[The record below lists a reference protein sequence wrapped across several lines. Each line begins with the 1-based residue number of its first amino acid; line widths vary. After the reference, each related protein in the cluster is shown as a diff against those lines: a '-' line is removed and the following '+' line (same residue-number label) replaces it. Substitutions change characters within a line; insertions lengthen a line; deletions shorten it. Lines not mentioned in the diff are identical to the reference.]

1 MKNKDII
8 IGVIVGLICSII
20 GLVLALLFFGK
31 GNSINDSFQ
40 IALSQ
45 GVFTK
50 LVSMGAILN
59 LGAFFL
65 FLKKQQDSKAQ
76 GVLIATVIVATITL
90 IIRFI

>member
-1 MKNKDII
+1 MRNKDII